1 MLEKVYTMEWE
12 TIVSIVNKDKKQEER
27 KQIEPESPKSP
38 RYLQHLRQASVSRL
52 ILESKSVSHGLSES
66 KRFFTSSNKPQ
77 PKSKEDFN
85 TLKTIE
91 FKNILNMNQ
100 EYMH

>member
-1 MLEKVYTMEWE
+1 MHT
-12 TIVSIVNKDKKQEER
+12 NN
-27 KQIEPESPKSP
+27 
-38 RYLQHLRQASVSRL
+38 
-52 ILESKSVSHGLSES
+52 LSES
-66 KRFFTSSNKPQ
+66 KRFFTSSNKPE

-100 EYMH
+100 EYMVDFIDVLCDDRASGYGGGGEVGGNKVSSKSTMSF